1 MLQTESGER
10 SARTVLISLSGV
22 ADLADV
28 GRLRAVL
35 ERALGEHQEVRLDLS
50 ELRAMDSACI
60 RELLRAQA
68 LAARDHL
75 VFGVVA
81 ASPNANRILMS
92 ADASGLLLER
102 DSSEDPDSPAR
113 R

>member
-1 MLQTESGER
+1 MLQCEDGER
-10 SARTVLISLSGV
+10 SARTIVISLSGI

-28 GRLRAVL
+28 GRLRSIL
-35 ERALGEHQEVRLDLS
+35 EHALHEHEEVRLDLS
-50 ELRAMDSACI
+50 QLRAMDSACI

-81 ASPNANRILMS
+81 ASRNANRILES
-92 ADASGLLLER
+92 ADACGLLL
-102 DSSEDPDSPAR
+102 PAD
-113 R
+113 